1 MENVKLDQ
9 GDRIMLDLGVVKNFA
24 EVTVNGKKF
33 PVLWK
38 PPFRLDITDAVKG
51 KDAIDIEIKVTNL
64 WPNRLI
70 GDDTL
75 YADDCE
81 WMGKTRR
88 GVKEFGVREIP
99 QWVKDGKPSP
109 TGRHTFTT
117 WRHWSKEDDLLP
129 SGLIG
134 PVILRGGTLCK

>member
-1 MENVKLDQ
+1 M
-9 GDRIMLDLGVVKNFA
+9 
-24 EVTVNGKKF
+24 
-33 PVLWK
+33 
-38 PPFRLDITDAVKG
+38 DITDAVKTTSVQQQVACCSTLAVSSATTTSVQQQG
-51 KDAIDIEIKVTNL
+51 CIDIEIKVTNL

-88 GVKEFGVREIP
+88 GVKEFGVKEIP
-99 QWVKDGKPSP
+99 QWVKEGKPSP

-134 PVILRGGTLCK
+134 PVTLRGGTLVK

>member
-1 MENVKLDQ
+1 
-9 GDRIMLDLGVVKNFA
+9 MLDLGEVKNFA

-33 PVLWK
+33 APLWR
-38 PPFRLDITDAVKG
+38 PPYRVDVTDAIGNRGVL
-51 KDAIDIEIKVTNL
+51 DLEIKVTNI

-70 GDDTL
+70 GDDRL
-75 YADDCE
+75 FEDDCE
-81 WMGKTRR
+81 WTARTRK
-88 GVKEFGVREIP
+88 GPKEVKIKKIP

-117 WRHWSKEDDLLP
+117 FKHWSKEDDLLP

-134 PVILRGGTLCK
+134 PVTIRFGELAKER